1 MTVIS
6 TTAELEAVADRL
18 RHEPYIT
25 IDTEFMRERT
35 YWAKLCLVQL
45 AGAREA
51 VAVDTLAPGIDLGP
65 LLDLLADQTV
75 LKVFHACRQDLE
87 IFQKLMGGRLPEP
100 VFDTQIAAMVCGFGE
115 EVAYETLVN
124 RLAKAK
130 LDKSSRFTDW
140 SRRPL
145 SSAQLAYALADV
157 THLRVIYEKLKKRI
171 EAAGR
176 REWVEE
182 ETRYLLDPELY
193 VTRPEDAWQRLKVRS
208 RERRFIALVQHLAA
222 WRERKA
228 QARDL
233 PRNRVIRDDLL
244 LELAAQRPRDDEA
257 LRRLDRIS
265 LDKESMREVLGIIEQ
280 VFKIP
285 EADLPQLTAPPPP
298 VKGLGPTVDLLRV
311 LLKQCADESD
321 VAQRLIATTA
331 ELEALAQDDAADIP
345 ALHGWRRELFGNRA
359 LELKAGRIALALEN
373 QQVVILELKP
383 ELEPELEDED

>member
-1 MTVIS
+1 MTLIN
-6 TTAELEAVADRL
+6 TTSELAAVAERL
-18 RHEPYIT
+18 RTEPYIT

-45 AGAREA
+45 AGREEA
-51 VAVDTLAPGIDLGP
+51 VAIDTLAPGIDLAP
-65 LLDLLADQTV
+65 LLELLADKTV

-87 IFQKLMGGRLPEP
+87 IFLRLMGGSLPEP

-124 RLAKAK
+124 RLAKAR

-145 SSAQLAYALADV
+145 SEAQLAYALADV
-157 THLRVIYEKLKKRI
+157 THLRVIYEKLKRRI
-171 EAAGR
+171 EEAGR
-176 REWVEE
+176 MGWVEE
-182 ETRYLLDPELY
+182 ETRYLLDPRLY
-193 VTRPEDAWQRLKVRS
+193 VTEPEDAWQRLKVRS
-208 RERRFIALVQHLAA
+208 REPRFIALVQHLAA

-233 PRNRVIRDDLL
+233 PRNRVVRDDLL
-244 LELAAQRPRDDEA
+244 LELAAQKPRDQEA
-257 LRRLDRIS
+257 LRRLDRIN
-265 LDKESMREVLGIIEQ
+265 LDKESMREVVGVIEQ
-280 VFKIP
+280 VFAIP
-285 EADLPQLTAPPPP
+285 EAELPRLPEPKPP

-321 VAQRLIATTA
+321 VAQRLIATA
-331 ELEALAQDDAADIP
+331 ADLEALAQDDAADVP
-345 ALHGWRRELFGNRA
+345 ALHGWRRELFGDKA

-373 QQVVILELKP
+373 QQVVVL
-383 ELEPELEDED
+383 ELEDED

>member
-1 MTVIS
+1 MTLIS
-6 TTAELEAVADRL
+6 TTSDLERVSERL
-18 RHEPYIT
+18 RREPYVA

-45 AGAREA
+45 AGAEEA
-51 VAVDTLAPGIDLGP
+51 VAVDALAPGIDLEP
-65 LLDLLADQTV
+65 LVALLADESV

-87 IFQKLMGGRLPEP
+87 IFSKLMNGRLPAP

-140 SRRPL
+140 GRRPL
-145 SSAQLAYALADV
+145 STAQLAYALADV
-157 THLRVIYEKLKKRI
+157 THLRVICEKLRKRI

-176 REWVEE
+176 LEWVEE
-182 ETRYLLDPELY
+182 ETRYLLDPDLY

-208 RERRFIALVQHLAA
+208 REPRFIALVQHLAA

-244 LELAAQRPRDDEA
+244 LELAAQRPRDQEA
-257 LRRLDRIS
+257 LRRLDRLS
-265 LDKESMREVLGIIEQ
+265 LDKESMREVLAVIEK
-280 VFKIP
+280 VFAIP
-285 EADLPQLTAPPPP
+285 EAELPQLPTPKPP

-311 LLKQCADESD
+311 LLKQCAEESD
-321 VAQRLIATTA
+321 VAQRLIATSA
-331 ELEALAQDDAADIP
+331 DLEALAQDDRADIP
-345 ALHGWRRELFGNRA
+345 AQHGWRRELFGERA
-359 LELKAGRIALALEN
+359 LALKAGRIALALQD
-373 QQVVILELKP
+373 QQVVTLEL
-383 ELEPELEDED
+383 EEEA